1 MKTKTV
7 HIRLSKEEND
17 DLNEKVNLC
26 RLSKSAL
33 IRLLIKGYKPKE
45 KPDERFY
52 AALKDLYA
60 IGNNLN
66 QLAYKANKLNLID
79 KDEYKKQ
86 VDYLNNFIASIEKE
100 FLEPEI
106 SELRY
111 K

>member
-1 MKTKTV
+1 MKTKTL

-17 DLNEKVNLC
+17 DLNEKVRLC

-52 AALKDLYA
+52 AALKELYA

-66 QLAYKANKLNLID
+66 QLAY
-79 KDEYKKQ
+79 
-86 VDYLNNFIASIEKE
+86 LNNFIANLEKE
-100 FLEPEI
+100 FLKPEI